1 MLALVSW
8 IVFGLIVGALARL
21 VLTGSEPMGW
31 IATLALCVVGSVVGG
46 FVGSMLWTGHIEFQP
61 GGFFLSVFGAI
72 LLLLIVHKLGRAAV
86 SWERVV
92 LSPFCRLVWKG
103 VVWVARG
110 SNLHFSWD
118 IPRSTREGESWRVSQ
133 VDGPDCREDPAHPN
147 LLHYSSN

>member
-1 MLALVSW
+1 MSADSGEPEMLALVSW

-72 LLLLIVHKLGRAAV
+72 LLLLVYRFATKSRA
-86 SWERVV
+86 
-92 LSPFCRLVWKG
+92 
-103 VVWVARG
+103 
-110 SNLHFSWD
+110 
-118 IPRSTREGESWRVSQ
+118 
-133 VDGPDCREDPAHPN
+133 
-147 LLHYSSN
+147 